1 MIKEKTIEVEKHKQQ
16 KQQKKQE
23 IQAQQRITKK
33 GIDKINNIK
42 NILQKILN
50 SPLFIILIGILIFV
64 KSMLFYQNTIV
75 KIEPI
80 EIRTISATFS
90 FVAVLMCFLC
100 VLPNRARIII
110 AMVSNIFFSILLL
123 GDDLYYTYSN
133 NILSIAQI
141 SNLQYGEEIISTL
154 PMLLNPS
161 HIIYLLDI
169 VLIISLFLTKVVT
182 IEKKSKSTSKQKIA
196 KIIIGAVGIIIF
208 VTISVKYVEE
218 GKERSYNKYLQ
229 IRESTIFGYHIYDI
243 ENTFNIKKQAAF
255 KKKEDMLQEYN
266 KLKEEYQEN
275 YGQIQYDFSGMA
287 ENKNV
292 IMLQLESVQEFVVN
306 KEIDGK
312 EITPNLNKFL
322 KENIEFSQMNMQSY
336 ASTADSEH
344 SSITSIYPMENGM
357 SFSKYYTNTYD
368 DIFKIFKEGGYLT
381 SYMHGNDGTFWNRA
395 NVYTRMPVDHI
406 EFKPEFEDVSEIV
419 SEYVSDELIYKQAV
433 QKLKN
438 YQRQEDKPFFS
449 YIVAASSHTPF
460 QLEGL
465 QDRSKISV
473 DVGKYKDTFFGNY
486 LEAVNYADYAF
497 GQFLKGLKEE
507 GLYDDTVILVFGDH
521 NGLPMHN
528 EELEEFLKF
537 YNPELTDLDIELNYT
552 KVACG
557 MKIPGVQNIKIE
569 KPVSKLDIKPTFAN
583 LCNLKDGF
591 SLGTDMFASK
601 NFVSL
606 NNEIIIADEYY
617 YNGSWYSRKTGEEL
631 DLEHLETEEKA
642 KLDRYYN
649 EMKKELDISLSINLY
664 NLLK

>member
-1 MIKEKTIEVEKHKQQ
+1 MIKEKTIKVKKDEQQ
-16 KQQKKQE
+16 KYKE
-23 IQAQQRITKK
+23 IQEQPKK
-33 GIDKINNIK
+33 ETYKINKIK

-50 SPLFIILIGILIFV
+50 SPVFIILIGMLIFV

-80 EIRTISATFS
+80 EIRTIFATFT

-110 AMVSNIFFSILLL
+110 AMVSNLIFSILLL

-161 HIIYLLDI
+161 HILYLLDF
-169 VLIISLFLTKVVT
+169 VLIIILLLTKVVT
-182 IEKKSKSTSKQKIA
+182 IEKKAKSTSKQKIA
-196 KIIIGAVGIIIF
+196 KIIVGFVGIIIF
-208 VTISVKYVEE
+208 ITISVKYVEE

-229 IRESTIFGYHIYDI
+229 IRESTILGYHIYDI

-266 KLKEEYQEN
+266 ELKEEYQEN
-275 YGQIQYDFSGMA
+275 YGQMQYDFLGMA

-368 DIFKIFKEGGYLT
+368 DIFKMFKEGGYQT
-381 SYMHGNDGTFWNRA
+381 SYMHGNNGTFWNRE

-406 EFKPEFEDVSEIV
+406 EFKTEFEDVSEIV

-438 YQRQEDKPFFS
+438 YQNQEDKPFFS
-449 YIVAASSHTPF
+449 FIVAASSHTPF

-486 LEAVNYADYAF
+486 IEAVNYADYAF
-497 GQFLKGLKEE
+497 GQFLKGLEEE

-583 LCNLKDGF
+583 LCNLQDGL

-631 DLEHLETEEKA
+631 DLERLETEEKA
-642 KLDRYYN
+642 ILDRYYN
-649 EMKKELDISLSINLY
+649 EMKMELDISLSINLY

>member
-1 MIKEKTIEVEKHKQQ
+1 MIKEKTIKVKKDEQQ
-16 KQQKKQE
+16 KYKE
-23 IQAQQRITKK
+23 IQEQPKK
-33 GIDKINNIK
+33 ETYKINKIK

-50 SPLFIILIGILIFV
+50 SPVFIILIGMLIFV

-80 EIRTISATFS
+80 EIRTIFATFT

-110 AMVSNIFFSILLL
+110 AMVSNLIFSILLL

-161 HIIYLLDI
+161 HILYLLDF
-169 VLIISLFLTKVVT
+169 VLIIILLLTKVVT
-182 IEKKSKSTSKQKIA
+182 IEKKAKSTSKQKIA
-196 KIIIGAVGIIIF
+196 KIIVGFVGIIIF
-208 VTISVKYVEE
+208 ITISVKYVEE

-266 KLKEEYQEN
+266 ELKEEYQEN
-275 YGQIQYDFSGMA
+275 YGQMQYDFLGMA

-368 DIFKIFKEGGYLT
+368 DIFKMFKEGGYQT
-381 SYMHGNDGTFWNRA
+381 SYMHGNNGTFWNRE

-406 EFKPEFEDVSEIV
+406 EFKTEFEDVSEIV

-438 YQRQEDKPFFS
+438 YQNQEDKPFFS
-449 YIVAASSHTPF
+449 FIVAASSHTPF

-486 LEAVNYADYAF
+486 IEAVNYADYAF
-497 GQFLKGLKEE
+497 GQFLKGLEEE

-583 LCNLKDGF
+583 LCNLQDGL

-631 DLEHLETEEKA
+631 DLERLETEEKA
-642 KLDRYYN
+642 ILDRYYN
-649 EMKKELDISLSINLY
+649 EMKMELDISLSINLY

>member
-1 MIKEKTIEVEKHKQQ
+1 MIKEKTIKVKKDEQQ
-16 KQQKKQE
+16 KYKE
-23 IQAQQRITKK
+23 IQEQPKK
-33 GIDKINNIK
+33 ETYKINKIK

-50 SPLFIILIGILIFV
+50 SPVFIILIGMLIFV

-80 EIRTISATFS
+80 EIRTIFATFT

-110 AMVSNIFFSILLL
+110 AMVSNLIFSILLL

-161 HIIYLLDI
+161 HILYLLDF
-169 VLIISLFLTKVVT
+169 VLIIILFFTKVVT
-182 IEKKSKSTSKQKIA
+182 IEKKAKSTSKQKIA
-196 KIIIGAVGIIIF
+196 KIIVGFVGIIIF
-208 VTISVKYVEE
+208 ITISVKYVEE

-266 KLKEEYQEN
+266 ELKEEYQEN
-275 YGQIQYDFSGMA
+275 YGQMQYDFLGMA

-368 DIFKIFKEGGYLT
+368 DIFKMFKEGGYQT
-381 SYMHGNDGTFWNRA
+381 SYMHGNNGTFWNRE

-406 EFKPEFEDVSEIV
+406 EFKTEFEDVSEIV

-438 YQRQEDKPFFS
+438 YQNQEDKPFFS
-449 YIVAASSHTPF
+449 FIVAASSHTPF

-486 LEAVNYADYAF
+486 IEAVNYADYAF
-497 GQFLKGLKEE
+497 GQFLKGLEEE
-507 GLYDDTVILVFGDH
+507 GLYDDTAILVFGDH

-583 LCNLKDGF
+583 LCNLQDGL

-631 DLEHLETEEKA
+631 DLERLETEEKA
-642 KLDRYYN
+642 ILDRYYN
-649 EMKKELDISLSINLY
+649 EMKMELDISLSINLY